1 MKTILFTTLIAVS
14 ATLAAAKGAPQ
25 PAWDHANDS
34 GPIVGLQQVEQPQG
48 QRFKKKT
55 VLNIP
60 RQVPAPANKATS
72 ATMTPMPAWPLKTN
86 PAYKKAV

>member
-34 GPIVGLQQVEQPQG
+34 GPIAGLQQVEQPQG
-48 QRFKKKT
+48 QRFKKKDRIEYT
-55 VLNIP
+55 AP
-60 RQVPAPANKATS
+60 STGTRQQSDIRYNDTHARLAAEN
-72 ATMTPMPAWPLKTN
+72 
-86 PAYKKAV
+86 